1 MKSKAEGNHFL
12 TPAYN
17 NKVEVSDSCKRER
30 YLYLQKQVKAFKE
43 HPKES
48 GEMKVSEEYVTH
60 APDLNHGLIVV
71 GLYQALQKVIVNI
84 IKLI

>member
-1 MKSKAEGNHFL
+1 MHFIHFL

-48 GEMKVSEEYVTH
+48 SEMKVSEEYVTH